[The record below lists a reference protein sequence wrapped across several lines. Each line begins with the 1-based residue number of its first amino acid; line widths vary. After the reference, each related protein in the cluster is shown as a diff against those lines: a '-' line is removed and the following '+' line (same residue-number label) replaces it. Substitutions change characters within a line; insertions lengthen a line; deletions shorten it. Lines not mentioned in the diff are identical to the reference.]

1 LRTEKEEKNLEL
13 KCNTMKTNQPKA
25 KRTEQTG
32 QSGVVEQIERRAYYR
47 CPERGSAPGRELE
60 DWCEAEREEI
70 LRRAYE
76 LYLQRGGEPGHEFED
91 WVQAE
96 HEIKAQEVHLAA

>member
-1 LRTEKEEKNLEL
+1 
-13 KCNTMKTNQPKA
+13 MKTNEPKA

-32 QSGVVEQIERRAYYR
+32 QPSVVENIEHRAYYK
-47 CPERGSAPGRELE
+47 CLERGSAPGHELE

-70 LRRAYE
+70 QRHAYE
-76 LYLQRGGEPGHEFED
+76 LYMQRGGEPGRDFED

-96 HEIKAQEVHLAA
+96 HEIKAQEVHMAA